1 MEFFIPL
8 PHKDQLRENVPDAFL
23 DNNINTRESPGI
35 EQPPA
40 FLEEKNISAYI
51 SMRSSGFAHRPG
63 WIQGA
68 QTTFTVFLCYGCLS
82 LTESSLIL
90 LTPENDPLRV
100 RPLKITLALENRGIS
115 NSQGQNAEGVN
126 SRGHEPLPRLRLPPV
141 ISSIIADPE

>member
-68 QTTFTVFLCYGCLS
+68 QTTFTVFLRYGCLS
-82 LTESSLIL
+82 PTESSPIL
-90 LTPENDPLRV
+90 LTPENDPRSPRSPTEDYFGLREP
-100 RPLKITLALENRGIS
+100 RYIELAG
-115 NSQGQNAEGVN
+115 
-126 SRGHEPLPRLRLPPV
+126 PKC
-141 ISSIIADPE
+141 